1 MEINPSVLIATLINF
16 GILVLILKHF
26 FWDKIEAVIQ
36 EREDYIEEKLTRADE
51 DSEKARLYLVENE
64 RILKA
69 SKEEGKKIIEKKKL
83 KANKVYDE
91 IVEEA
96 NKEAK
101 SIIER
106 AQVEI
111 GREKE
116 KAEYE
121 LKKQVVNLA
130 IDLSTKAL
138 EEEIENSKQRQ
149 LISDFIS
156 KVGN

>member
-1 MEINPSVLIATLINF
+1 MEINTSVLIATLINF

-36 EREDYIEEKLTRADE
+36 EREDYIEEQLTRADE

-91 IVEEA
+91 IVDEA